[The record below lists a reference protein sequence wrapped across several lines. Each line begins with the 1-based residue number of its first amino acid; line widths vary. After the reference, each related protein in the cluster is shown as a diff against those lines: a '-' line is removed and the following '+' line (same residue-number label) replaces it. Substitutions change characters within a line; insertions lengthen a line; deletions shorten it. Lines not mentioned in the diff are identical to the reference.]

1 MRISDWSAY
10 VCSSYLHVGAHE
22 AGLQQAALHER
33 AVRFVD
39 QWHPLLD
46 GSDQVYPEGVARL
59 VTQARRAVES
69 AHRDSI
75 AGEPARHGTE
85 VADHHG
91 YAEHA
96 QDDSKEQHNEKS
108 PAWVVHEPGDRLIV
122 KAGCRFRDVHAVLP
136 CLRPDR
142 KSTRLNT

>member
-1 MRISDWSAY
+1 MIRRPPRTTRTYTLFPYTTLFRSVVVAH
-10 VCSSYLHVGAHE
+10 HVGAHE

-75 AGEPARHGTE
+75 AGEPARHGTA
-85 VADHHG
+85 VAEHHG
-91 YAEHA
+91 YAEQIGRAH
-96 QDDSKEQHNEKS
+96 
-108 PAWVVHEPGDRLIV
+108 V
-122 KAGCRFRDVHAVLP
+122 
-136 CLRPDR
+136 
-142 KSTRLNT
+142 